1 MRLVLVLTLILS
13 VVAPVVVAAQDTDP
27 AKARLEAMRA
37 LRDRPYG
44 STGTGSILG
53 TSGIDSAFGTPGP
66 LPSGVGRGTAV
77 QAGGPDTSVLPASDQ
92 SPNALSPFGSSQ
104 R

>member
-1 MRLVLVLTLILS
+1 MRFVLAITLILS
-13 VVAPVVVAAQDTDP
+13 VVVPAVVAAQDTDR
-27 AKARLEAMRA
+27 AKERLEAMRA

-66 LPSGVGRGTAV
+66 ITSGVGRGTAV
-77 QAGGPDTSVLPASDQ
+77 EAGGPDSSVLPASHRGLTD
-92 SPNALSPFGSSQ
+92 LTPFGRLQ
-104 R
+104 P